1 MRFIGNKEN
10 LVERIYQIM
19 QLKNISGNSFF
30 DFFAGTTNVGRFFK
44 KLNYQIYS
52 SDILYLSYIL
62 QRAYIQN
69 NQELTFDKLLKTIK
83 IKSNS
88 LFATP
93 LNLVVEY
100 LNNIEISEGFIYQN
114 YTPEGTSNLDIPR
127 MYYTAENGKIID
139 TIRQQIENWK
149 NENLITENE
158 YFTLLACLIETIPF
172 YANVSGIYAAF
183 QKKWDPRAVK
193 KLQLRP
199 VETIINNQINYSFNE
214 NSVNLLEQIS
224 ADIFYLDPPYN
235 QRQYAPNY
243 HLMETI
249 AKNDNPEIKG
259 VSGMRNYENQKSLFC
274 NAETGL
280 QELNKI
286 AENGNYK
293 WLILSYNTEGIM
305 PKQKIISVL
314 EQFGKV
320 ELVEFDYLRFKSNNN
335 GDSKHKKYIKEQLYI
350 LQKNEK

>member
-10 LVERIYQIM
+10 LVEKIYQIM
-19 QLKNISGNSFF
+19 QSKNINGNSFF

-44 KLNYQIYS
+44 KLDYQVYS
-52 SDILYLSYIL
+52 SDLLYFSYIL
-62 QRAYIQN
+62 QQAYIKN
-69 NQELTFDKLLKTIK
+69 NQDLTFEKLLKNIS

-100 LNNIEISEGFIYQN
+100 LNNLEISEGFIYQN
-114 YTPEGTSNLDIPR
+114 YTPEGTANLEIPR

-149 NENLITENE
+149 KDDLLNENE
-158 YFTLLACLIETIPF
+158 YFVLLACLIETVPF
-172 YANVSGIYAAF
+172 YANVAGVYAAF
-183 QKKWDPRAVK
+183 QKQWDPRAVK
-193 KLQLRP
+193 KIQLRP
-199 VETIINNQINYSFNE
+199 IETVKNNKQNFSYND
-214 NSVNLLEQIS
+214 NSVNLLEQFN

-249 AKNDNPEIKG
+249 AKYDKPEIKG
-259 VSGMRNYENQKSLFC
+259 VTGMRNYENQKSLFC

-280 QELNKI
+280 QELHKI
-286 AENGNYK
+286 AKNGKYK

-314 EQFGKV
+314 EQFGTV
-320 ELVEFDYLRFKSNNN
+320 ELVEFDYLRFKSNSN
-335 GDSKHKKYIKEQLYI
+335 GDSKHKKYIQEQLYI
-350 LQKNEK
+350 LKSD